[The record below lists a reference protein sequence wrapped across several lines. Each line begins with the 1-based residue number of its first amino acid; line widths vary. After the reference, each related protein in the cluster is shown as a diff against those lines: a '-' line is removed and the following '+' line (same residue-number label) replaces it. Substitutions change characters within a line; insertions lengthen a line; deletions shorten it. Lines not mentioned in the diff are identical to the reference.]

1 LPKYDAQSRVAELAK
16 DPEIADLSREV
27 AILRFL
33 QERILSSC
41 ESDSDVSVIAPK
53 LGNLI
58 AHTIKAVSALL
69 EGRRGTPQ
77 DPDAVTRLM
86 EYYIYIIIQHTTD
99 NQLGRIADAI
109 HNLTGRPLPWNP
121 AVEEADADR

>member
-27 AILRFL
+27 AILRFM

-86 EYYIYIIIQHTTD
+86 
-99 NQLGRIADAI
+99 
-109 HNLTGRPLPWNP
+109 
-121 AVEEADADR
+121 